1 MRRAVAVVA
10 AASALR
16 CHGPPAVPATGHVGV
31 PTIGWIGSSD
41 FVEGQAEI
49 ALASTRETLLVVA
62 TGSATAHVTIRRTPL
77 SKRAVPLRALPRR
90 DIDSRPFDPPSPP
103 DKPPSTTKTFE
114 LHDRKLK
121 TWTKV
126 QGHLVFVGAHF
137 AYYDEIGGEPSFSS
151 EEWARLDARATVGF
165 RRVVSAFGPPT
176 DVDQDGRVTVF
187 VSTTARAVQ
196 PDGQAFT
203 ALCHLLGSCAPRGD
217 VITIWAPSAKP
228 AGDAPR
234 PFLVDTFY
242 PRAILHETAH
252 LVQHAA
258 SQPPQELHAAE
269 FLVEGQ
275 AQLARVIGA
284 VPSDD
289 LLDTVC
295 TELAGDRPTFAA
307 HPYGMS
313 LLLPA
318 FLHEWRG
325 SRIHR
330 GLAVAMNEGPLALE
344 RATGQPTPLLV
355 ALAFARLADPA
366 GGALLGQ
373 REGVLP
379 WARLRACTPVV
390 DAVAGLA
397 EVTVVWTGTGIVRVP
412 PLSGSSVT
420 ITSTADDTYV
430 VASSAE

>member
-1 MRRAVAVVA
+1 MEGVALA
-10 AASALR
+10 R
-16 CHGPPAVPATGHVGV
+16 N
-31 PTIGWIGSSD
+31 GWIGPSD
-41 FVEGQAEI
+41 FVEEQVEI
-49 ALASTRETLLVVA
+49 ALSSRRETLLLVA
-62 TGSATAHVTIRRTPL
+62 TGAATARVTLRRTPL
-77 SKRAVPLRALPRR
+77 SKRAVPLRPLPRR
-90 DIDSRPFDPPSPP
+90 ELDPRPFDLPVPSA
-103 DKPPSTTKTFE
+103 KAPSTAKVFE

-126 QGHLVFVGAHF
+126 QGHLAFVGAHF
-137 AYYDEIGGEPSFSS
+137 AYYDEDGGEPSFSS
-151 EEWARLDARATVGF
+151 EEWARLDARATAGF

-187 VSTTARAVQ
+187 VSTTARAAT

-203 ALCHLLGSCAPRGD
+203 AVCHLLGSCAPRGD

-228 AGDAPR
+228 AGDAAR

-252 LVQHAA
+252 LGQHAA
-258 SQPPQELHAAE
+258 SQAPHELHAPE

-295 TELAGDRPTFAA
+295 AELSGDRPTFAA

-330 GLAVAMNEGPLALE
+330 SLAVAMNEGPLALE
-344 RATGQPTPLLV
+344 RATGLPTPMLV
-355 ALAFARLADPA
+355 ALAFARLVDPA

-373 REGVLP
+373 RDGVLP

-390 DAVAGLA
+390 DAAAGQA
-397 EVTVVWTGTGIVRVP
+397 EVTVVWTGAGIVRVP
-412 PLSGSSVT
+412 PLSGSVT
-420 ITSTADDTYV
+420 ITSTARETYV
-430 VASSAE
+430 VASSADP